1 MYQIKGPFSDSY
13 LPEREHDEPQL
24 RDHHH
29 QPVPGQQ
36 AHRQG
41 HQGLAAGKR
50 GRVLQEFL
58 FCRFSRICKNECIQ
72 YFNMTKE
79 RVHGSN
85 AYFHFRD
92 YTF

>member
-1 MYQIKGPFSDSY
+1 MYQIEGPFSDSY

-50 GRVLQEFL
+50 GRVL
-58 FCRFSRICKNECIQ
+58 
-72 YFNMTKE
+72 
-79 RVHGSN
+79 
-85 AYFHFRD
+85 
-92 YTF
+92 